1 MRQDVEALDGSRDQ
15 LAFLV
20 LRLVAEHSPC
30 AETDLLSRVAGGD
43 SAGEASASHAQGLIC
58 DGLRKL
64 KSLGFIEFIQEQIA
78 ITDDGRRFLD
88 GSLAASAGSQQQPSS
103 TSALSDGLA
112 QGVTRARAF
121 SEVYLAR
128 ARKVAGPAWQF
139 ADGAKDKAAQIWPGK
154 IAPKLGPGAARLSV
168 LKIWPRQV
176 GSLLSRV
183 VQAVGVPTNKWPG
196 HKFQFS
202 LGGALLVGVFA
213 AGAAGVVW
221 NHRAQLSAP
230 ETQIAATE
238 AAVAAPADKP
248 QDAADQD
255 PVTGSISPSNIEQP
269 PLTGEDA
276 APTEVAP
283 PAAEAP
289 SPADPVVAAILSKLN
304 DPSTRSH
311 ASSEDLA
318 ALESFY
324 AKHDDAPVWITETGL
339 SAKAKALI
347 GEIEKA
353 ADWGLPQDAFD
364 LPAAGDVP
372 ATPDAKAADE
382 LKLDLAM
389 LKYARFA
396 RGGRVSPA
404 RISVIFDQK
413 AHLRDPNLV
422 FEEIRASAEPDGYLR
437 SLQPKQPQFEGLRQV
452 LIKARADSKAKGR
465 KPESDPFVQRLV
477 VNMERWRWMP
487 PELGSYYVWD
497 NIPAFTVRVMKGGKS
512 IYVEK
517 AVVGQLKYATPVFS
531 ADMRSIAFNPDWTV
545 PDTII
550 REDLGPR
557 LRQGGLFGPDT
568 SVLSEHGL
576 KVSYQGRPID
586 PDTVDWG
593 RANIFQYTFTQAP
606 GPDNV
611 LGKLKF
617 NFPNK
622 HAIYM
627 HDTTQPEF
635 FNETVRS
642 LSHGCIRVKDPD
654 RLAQLLLAEDKGW
667 SGDQIKSLLAKGN
680 NSIVPLSRPVPVH
693 LTYFTAVVDEQ
704 GKVQTLGDIYGLDSR
719 MAAAL
724 FSKGVKFETPV
735 VEAKAVRVQP
745 DRSPRRSGG
754 GLAEAMSGIFGN

>member
-1 MRQDVEALDGSRDQ
+1 MAIWRTNR
-15 LAFLV
+15 
-20 LRLVAEHSPC
+20 
-30 AETDLLSRVAGGD
+30 
-43 SAGEASASHAQGLIC
+43 EASAQ
-58 DGLRKL
+58 
-64 KSLGFIEFIQEQIA
+64 
-78 ITDDGRRFLD
+78 TW
-88 GSLAASAGSQQQPSS
+88 
-103 TSALSDGLA
+103 
-112 QGVTRARAF
+112 
-121 SEVYLAR
+121 
-128 ARKVAGPAWQF
+128 RKV
-139 ADGAKDKAAQIWPGK
+139 
-154 IAPKLGPGAARLSV
+154 APKLGPGAAKLAGLLGRIAATSSEIAKRGIVVLGTWLRLLASP
-168 LKIWPRQV
+168 LAKI
-176 GSLLSRV
+176 
-183 VQAVGVPTNKWPG
+183 VQAVGLPTSKWPG
-196 HKFQFS
+196 HKYQFS
-202 LGGALLVGVFA
+202 LGGVLLLGIFA
-213 AGAAGVVW
+213 AGVGGVLW
-221 NHRAQLSAP
+221 NHRAEQGAP
-230 ETQIAATE
+230 ATQIASTE
-238 AAVAAPADKP
+238 AAVATPIEKP
-248 QDAADQD
+248 QD
-255 PVTGSISPSNIEQP
+255 PVQTGSITPSAIEQP
-269 PLTGEDA
+269 PLTGDDVS
-276 APTEVAP
+276 PSEVVP
-283 PAAEAP
+283 PVAEEP
-289 SPADPVVAAILSKLN
+289 SPADPVVAAIRSKLN
-304 DPSTRSH
+304 DASIRSRAH
-311 ASSEDLA
+311 ADDLA
-318 ALESFY
+318 ALESLY
-324 AKHDDAPVWITETGL
+324 AKQDGSPVWVTDTGF
-339 SAKAKALI
+339 SAKAKAVI
-347 GEIEKA
+347 GEINNA
-353 ADWGLPQDAFD
+353 ADWGLPQEGFD
-364 LPAAGDVP
+364 LPSAADAP
-372 ATPDAKAADE
+372 ATSEAKAADE
-382 LKLDLAM
+382 VKLDLAI

-404 RISVIFDQK
+404 RVSVIFDQK
-413 AHLRDPNLV
+413 PHLRDPKLV
-422 FEEIRASAEPDGYLR
+422 LAEIQVSSEPDAYLR
-437 SLQPKQPQFEGLRQV
+437 SMHPKQEQFEQLRQALV
-452 LIKARADSKAKGR
+452 KARAASKAKGR
-465 KPESDPFVQRLV
+465 KPESEPAVQRLV

-667 SGDQIKSLLAKGN
+667 SGDQVKSLLAKGN

-704 GKVQTLGDIYGLDSR
+704 GKMQTLRRSLRAGQPDGR
-719 MAAAL
+719 
-724 FSKGVKFETPV
+724 G
-735 VEAKAVRVQP
+735 AVRQGRQV
-745 DRSPRRSGG
+745 
-754 GLAEAMSGIFGN
+754 